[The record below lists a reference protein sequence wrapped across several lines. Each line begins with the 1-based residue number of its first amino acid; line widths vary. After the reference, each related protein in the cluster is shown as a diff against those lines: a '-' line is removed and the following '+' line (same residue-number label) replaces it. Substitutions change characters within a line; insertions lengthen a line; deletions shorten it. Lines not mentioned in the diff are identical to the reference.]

1 MSGIGGIFNREQRE
15 LDPQQL
21 SAMGKALAH
30 RGPDGITVR
39 SVQYA
44 GLLHCM
50 LHDTPESLFES
61 LPAQSPEGRLL
72 ITRHGRIDNRDEL
85 RDALSWTRPLS
96 TTADSA
102 LILAAYEKWGRDCV
116 HHLLGDFSFAIV
128 DSARRTV
135 FCARDHMGIKPFY
148 YFLNSSVFAF
158 ASEIK
163 GLFAVQG
170 CDTAINED
178 RIADYLSCVITEN
191 SSTFYTNIFR
201 LPPGHFLEVTPE
213 KQFIEQYWQPHPVK
227 LHCANDTEYREQFHD
242 IFQEAVR
249 CRLRSAYPVGSLLSG
264 GLDSSSIVCMAAGPL
279 QKQLP
284 GPLHTFSGVFDT
296 ITECDEREYFQEII
310 KRYEVIPHSVPV
322 DEIDPGIAYDAT
334 FHSSDEPFFGP
345 HLFMI
350 RELAILAAKKGV
362 RVLLDGHD
370 GDSAISHGT
379 GVLSEYL
386 LQGHWFRLAQEC
398 RAIGNHSFRKS
409 LRMFLKVV
417 KATVSCRI
425 TPFFPG
431 GVLPGEIPERLS
443 NLNPSFIRQNA
454 IRDRLLLAAASK
466 PRFGQDAFSHHRNT
480 IMQPLHSIAL
490 ELLEGLCICNN
501 IISRYPFFDK
511 RVIEFCLSLPSE
523 MKFHN
528 GYNRHIIRTS
538 LNNVLPERICTRRDK
553 TNFAASLTTAFSI
566 PRSKWFSFQVD
577 NLYEPTYNYLNKGKF
592 LELCCQFSDTPSQV
606 TLPDFGFL
614 LRCINLSQWLQSTP
628 EN

>member
-21 SAMGKALAH
+21 SAMAEALAH
-30 RGPDGITVR
+30 RGPDGITVQ

-50 LHDTPESLFES
+50 LHDTPESLFET
-61 LPAQSPEGRLL
+61 LPAQSLEDRLM
-72 ITRHGRIDNRDEL
+72 ITWHGRIDNREEL
-85 RDALSWTRPLS
+85 CDTLPWTRPLK

-128 DSARRTV
+128 DSARRTI

-163 GLFAVQG
+163 GLFAVNG

-191 SSTFYTNIFR
+191 SSTFYKNIFR

-213 KQFIEQYWQPHPVK
+213 KQSIEQYWQPHPVK
-227 LHCANDTEYREQFHD
+227 LHCADDAEYREQFHG
-242 IFQEAVR
+242 IFKEAVR
-249 CRLRSAYPVGSLLSG
+249 CRLRAAYPVGSLLSG

-279 QKQLP
+279 RKHLQ

-296 ITECDEREYFQEII
+296 LTECDEREYFHEII

-322 DEIDPGIAYDAT
+322 DEIDPGFAYDAT
-334 FHSSDEPFFGP
+334 FNYSDEPFFGP

-350 RELAILAAKKGV
+350 SELASLSARKGV

-379 GVLSEYL
+379 GVLPEYFL
-386 LQGHWFRLAQEC
+386 RGRWLRLAQEC
-398 RAIGNHSFRKS
+398 RAIGNHSFQKS

-417 KATVSCRI
+417 RATVSCRI
-425 TPFFPG
+425 ASFLPG
-431 GVLPGEIPERLS
+431 GILPGDIPERIS
-443 NLNPSFIRQNA
+443 FLNPSFVQHNA
-454 IRDRLLLAAASK
+454 IHDRLLLAETNK
-466 PRFGQDAFSHHRNT
+466 PRFGQNEFSHHRNI
-480 IMQPLHSIAL
+480 IMQPLHPIAL
-490 ELLEGLCICNN
+490 ELLDKLYIHHN
-501 IISRYPFFDK
+501 IIGRYPFFDK
-511 RVIEFCLSLPSE
+511 RVIEYCLSLPSE
-523 MKFHN
+523 IKFHN
-528 GYNRHIIRTS
+528 ACDRHIMRTS
-538 LNNVLPERICTRRDK
+538 LAEVLPERIRTRRGK
-553 TNFAASLTTAFSI
+553 TNFASSLLSAFSI
-566 PRSKWFSFQVD
+566 SRSKWFSFQVD
-577 NLYEPTYNYLNKGKF
+577 NLHEPTYNYLNKGKF
-592 LELCCQFSDTPSQV
+592 LDLCCQFSDSPSQV
-606 TLPDFGFL
+606 TLSDFGFL